1 LAHSDPDGG
10 LMLRVEFLPAA
21 HGDCVLVSYG
31 ATGADHWMLVD
42 GGPSHTYDA
51 LRTRV
56 TEAGIRRFEVV
67 VVSHIDADHIDGV
80 IRLVQDEAVPVD
92 IGDVW
97 FNGRHHLDE
106 AVDRKPRQGVTQL
119 GGVEGE
125 ILGVLLADLAL
136 PWNAAFGGGP
146 IMVDDNPK
154 QPLPTVELAGGLK
167 LTILSPYVREL
178 DRLRRV
184 WDKAVRVA
192 GFEPGDRDKALA
204 ILHRRSRLQAPPAQ
218 LGGDDSSEANGSSIA
233 FLVEYADAAV
243 LLSADA
249 FHSVISRS
257 LDRLRTERAIREG
270 VRLDAWKLAHHGSR
284 NNTDAAMLRRAR
296 CRNFVVS
303 TNGDRFRHPD
313 REAIELV
320 HSVPDAELWFNYR
333 SATTEPFEKATAWAH
348 RTHYPDPGS
357 PLVFEF

>member
-1 LAHSDPDGG
+1 
-10 LMLRVEFLPAA
+10 MLRIEFLPAA
-21 HGDCVLVSYG
+21 HGDCIIVSYG
-31 ATGADHWMLVD
+31 VQKPEHWVLID

-51 LRTRV
+51 LRARV
-56 TEAGIRRFEVV
+56 LDAGIERFEVV

-80 IRLVQDEAVPVD
+80 IRLIQDEKVPVE

-106 AVDRKPRQGVTQL
+106 AVDRKARAGVTQL

-125 ILGVLLADLAL
+125 ILGVLLADMHL

-146 IMVDDNPK
+146 IIVDDDPRSA
-154 QPLPTVELAGGLK
+154 LPCVELAGGLK
-167 LTILSPYVREL
+167 LTIVSPYVREL
-178 DRLRRV
+178 DRLRKV
-184 WDKAVRVA
+184 WDKAVRAA
-192 GFEPGDRDKALA
+192 GFEPGDREKALA
-204 ILHRRSRLQAPPAQ
+204 LLHRRTRLQAPPAQ

-233 FLVEYADAAV
+233 FLVEYGDAAV
-243 LLSADA
+243 LLSGDA

-257 LDRLRTERAIREG
+257 LDRLRTERATRDGIE
-270 VRLDAWKLAHHGSR
+270 LDVWKLAHHGSR

-313 REAIELV
+313 REAIDMVASL
-320 HSVPDAELWFNYR
+320 PDAELWFNYR
-333 SATTEPFEKATAWAH
+333 SATTEPFETATRWAG

-357 PLVFEF
+357 FLTFEF

>member
-1 LAHSDPDGG
+1 
-10 LMLRVEFLPAA
+10 MLGVEFLPAA
-21 HGDCVLVSYG
+21 HGDCILVSWG
-31 ATGADHWMLVD
+31 NTAAEHWMLID

-56 TEAGIRRFEVV
+56 IEAGIQRFEVV

-80 IRLVQDEAVPVD
+80 IRLIQDDAVPVE

-125 ILGVLLADLAL
+125 ILGVLLADLHL

-146 IMVDDNPK
+146 ILVDDSPG
-154 QPLPTVELAGGLK
+154 QPMPSVELAGGLK
-167 LTILSPYVREL
+167 LTVISPYVREL

-184 WDKAVRVA
+184 WDKAVRLA

-233 FLVEYADAAV
+233 FLVEHGDAAV
-243 LLSADA
+243 LLSGDA

-257 LDRLRTERAIREG
+257 LDRLRTERALPEGIR
-270 VRLDAWKLAHHGSR
+270 LNMWKLAHHGSR

-296 CRNFVVS
+296 CHHFVVS

-313 REAIELV
+313 REAIEMV
-320 HSVPDAELWFNYR
+320 ATVPEAELWFNYR
-333 SATTEPFEKATAWAH
+333 SPTTERFETATAWSG
-348 RTHYPDPGS
+348 RTHYPTDGS

>member
-1 LAHSDPDGG
+1 
-10 LMLRVEFLPAA
+10 MLRVEFLQAA
-21 HGDCVLVSYG
+21 HGDCILVSYG
-31 ATGADHWMLVD
+31 RTGADHWVLVD

-51 LRTRV
+51 LRNRV
-56 TEAGIRRFEVV
+56 IEAGIQRFEVV

-80 IRLVQDEAVPVD
+80 IRLIQDDAVPVE

-106 AVDRKPRQGVTQL
+106 AVDRAPRSDVTQL

-125 ILGVLLADLAL
+125 ILGVLLADLQL

-146 IMVDDNPK
+146 IMVDDDTR
-154 QPLPTVELAGGLK
+154 QPLPTIELAGGLK
-167 LTILSPYVREL
+167 LTIMSPYVREL
-178 DRLRRV
+178 DRLRRT
-184 WDKAVRVA
+184 WDKAVRLA

-233 FLVEYADAAV
+233 FLVEYGDAAV

-249 FHSVISRS
+249 FHTVMSRS
-257 LDRLRTERAIREG
+257 LDRLRTERSVRAG
-270 VRLDAWKLAHHGSR
+270 VELAVWKLAHHGSR

-313 REAIELV
+313 REAIDMV
-320 HSVPDAELWFNYR
+320 GTVPDAELWFNYR
-333 SATTEPFEKATAWAH
+333 SHTTEPFETAPAWVG
-348 RTHYPDPGS
+348 RTHFPDDGV
-357 PLVFEF
+357 PLAFEF